1 MAPEILVPAMDLAR
15 QLLAGFGYRLRD
27 VVICLRLGGGKWR

>member
-15 QLLAGFGYRLRD
+15 QLLAGFRYRHRD
-27 VVICLRLGGGKWR
+27 MVTCLRLGGK

>member
-15 QLLAGFGYRLRD
+15 QLLAGFRYRPRD
-27 VVICLRLGGGKWR
+27 VVICWRLGGGKRR